1 MLHREGH
8 LFLIVTGLILALLC
22 VVFWIFLPQWAAG
35 ILTLGALGLYI
46 FLVQFFKNPD
56 RPCIPNDKTVVSPA
70 DGKVVS
76 IDTVIEKEYFMME
89 MIKISIFLS
98 PLNVHCN
105 RIPVNGRLVYYQY
118 HPGKYLV
125 AFHPKSSELNERNTS
140 VFKMRNGTKI
150 LTRQIAGAVA
160 RRIKFYHKLSDEVTQ
175 GEELGFIKFGSRVD
189 VFLPLG
195 TKLLVKVGDKVKG
208 AMDTIAVVE

>member
-8 LFLIVTGLILALLC
+8 LFLIVTGLILALFC

-56 RPCIPNDKTVVSPA
+56 RPCIPNDNTVVSPA

-76 IDTVIEKEYFMME
+76 IDTVIEKEYFMVE

-140 VFKMRNGTKI
+140 VFKMKNGTKI

-195 TKLLVKVGDKVKG
+195 TKVLVKVGDKVKG
-208 AMDTIAVVE
+208 AMDTIAKVE